1 MLRRSTVV
9 LVLVKKHSS
18 LFSRDWGGSE
28 FGESLN
34 HMTLFI
40 FHTVSIFFIV
50 ALRYF
55 SFLSPL
61 ITDNTSHEEDENWM
75 AKTDNL

>member
-9 LVLVKKHSS
+9 LVLVKKH
-18 LFSRDWGGSE
+18 SRDWGGSE

-61 ITDNTSHEEDENWM
+61 ITDNTSHEED
-75 AKTDNL
+75 